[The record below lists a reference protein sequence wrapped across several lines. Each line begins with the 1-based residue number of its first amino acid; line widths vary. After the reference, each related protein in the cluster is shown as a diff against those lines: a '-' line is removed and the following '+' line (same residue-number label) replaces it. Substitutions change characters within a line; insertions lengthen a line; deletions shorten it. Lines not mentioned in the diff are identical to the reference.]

1 MTKIGLLAIF
11 LFSFFGSNIYF
22 TAAINATKRIV
33 SAGLGQS
40 QSPLELEVE
49 VEVASDPTVK
59 FRFQTIQ

>member
-49 VEVASDPTVK
+49 VASDPTVK